1 MSAYLRGMLAVL
13 CLFVLAACQEDGTG
27 EVASTSIF
35 PNLAA
40 EQRAQCTKDGGRWGA
55 APGNNAF
62 TCFQNL
68 SDANKPCSLES
79 DCQGLCLARSR
90 TCSPVEPLF
99 GCHEVFSSS
108 GLRQTRCVQ

>member
-13 CLFVLAACQEDGTG
+13 CLFFLAACQEDGSDEAESG
-27 EVASTSIF
+27 SIF
-35 PNLAA
+35 PDLIA
-40 EQRAQCTKDGGRWGA
+40 EEREKCTKDGGRWGA
-55 APGNNAF
+55 APGNDTF
-62 TCFQNL
+62 TCFKTL

-90 TCSPVEPLF
+90 TCSPVKPMF
-99 GCHEVFSSS
+99 GCHEVLSSS